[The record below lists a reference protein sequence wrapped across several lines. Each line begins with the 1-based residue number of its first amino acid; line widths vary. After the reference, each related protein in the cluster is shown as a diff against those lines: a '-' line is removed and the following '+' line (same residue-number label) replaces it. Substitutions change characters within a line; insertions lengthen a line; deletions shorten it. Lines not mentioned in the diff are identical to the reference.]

1 MNACDKN
8 ILLVRGNF
16 FSLIVFINV
25 VNCRKFCMHIGKV
38 AQKSVLLSKTL
49 GVKRGASFLTEDTF
63 KFINKRGEDC
73 VFTVF
78 RDGNNKVV
86 RNRLQNITQ
95 GTEKERLYSYRTYT
109 FEDGKTVP
117 YTIVQTKHS
126 DGTREKEIISTV
138 QNGAKV
144 DVTKS
149 QLIQTTKDNG
159 NKLEESSVLRFS
171 NGKKP
176 AGVYSTVEK
185 DANDEILSKK
195 TVAQNSKGKQ
205 CKIIPDLFY
214 STPVYGQIDLYRNI
228 FKMLKFEMGLQNYGI
243 KAKSVHLGYNK
254 DGHYTRAK
262 YNHNS
267 KTVSLNVD
275 VPIVNE
281 RGQFS
286 SEVAL
291 ELFHAWQ
298 YREVELLEKGLLSG
312 SRKEAAEVYKHEFSN
327 YVPSSKN
334 YKAYRVQTVESKA
347 RDFQK
352 FVKFYFSRN
361 MKNIYNK
368 YAKGIIPPQ
377 IGINYPVP
385 EGELKKVL

>member
-1 MNACDKN
+1 M
-8 ILLVRGNF
+8 GNF
-16 FSLIVFINV
+16 AMGIEKI
-25 VNCRKFCMHIGKV
+25 

-49 GVKRGASFLTEDTF
+49 GVKRGVSFFTEDTF
-63 KFINKRGEDC
+63 NFINKKGENC

-78 RDGNNKVV
+78 RNEKNEVV
-86 RNRLQNITQ
+86 RNRLKNITQ
-95 GTEKERLYSYRTYT
+95 GTEKERRYSHCTYT
-109 FEDGKTVP
+109 FEGGKTVP
-117 YTIVQTKHS
+117 YTRVVTNYS
-126 DGTREKEIISTV
+126 NGTRKEEIISTV

-149 QLIQTTKDNG
+149 QLIRTTKDNG
-159 NKLEESSVLRFS
+159 NKFEESNVLRFS

-195 TVAQNSKGKQ
+195 VVAQNSKGKQ
-205 CKIIPDLFY
+205 CKIIPNLFY
-214 STPVYGQIDLYRNI
+214 STPVYGSIDLYRNV
-228 FKMLKFEMGLQNYGI
+228 FKMLKTEMGLKDYGI

-254 DGHYTRAK
+254 GGKNTYAR

-286 SEVAL
+286 SEVAH

-298 YREVELLEKGLLSG
+298 HREVELLEKGLLSG

-334 YKAYRVQTVESKA
+334 YKAYRVQTVEAKA

-352 FVKFYFSRN
+352 FVKSYFSRN

-368 YAKGIIPPQ
+368 YANGIIPPQ

-385 EGELKKVL
+385 EGELKIVR

>member
-1 MNACDKN
+1 
-8 ILLVRGNF
+8 
-16 FSLIVFINV
+16 
-25 VNCRKFCMHIGKV
+25 MHIGKV

-78 RDGNNKVV
+78 RNEKNEVV
-86 RNRLQNITQ
+86 RNRLKNITQ
-95 GTEKERLYSYRTYT
+95 GTEKERIYSHCTYT

-117 YTIVQTKHS
+117 YTRVSTNYS
-126 DGTREKEIISTV
+126 NGTRKEEIISTV

-149 QLIQTTKDNG
+149 QLIRTPKDDG
-159 NKLEESSVLRFS
+159 KIIEESNVLRFS

-185 DANDEILSKK
+185 DANDELLSKK
-195 TVAQNSKGKQ
+195 VVAQNSKGKQ

-214 STPVYGQIDLYRNI
+214 GTPAYGSIDLYRNV
-228 FKMLKFEMGLQNYGI
+228 FKMLKSEMGLQDYGI

-267 KTVSLNVD
+267 KTVKLNVD

-286 SEVAL
+286 SEVAH
-291 ELFHAWQ
+291 ELLHAWQ
-298 YREVELLEKGLLSG
+298 HREVELLEKGLLSG
-312 SRKEAAEVYKHEFSN
+312 ARKEAAEVYKHEFSHHIS
-327 YVPSSKN
+327 SSKN
-334 YKAYRVQTVESKA
+334 YEAYKAQTVESKA

-352 FVKFYFSRN
+352 FVKSYFSRN

-368 YAKGIIPPQ
+368 FAKGIIPPQ

>member
-1 MNACDKN
+1 MNARDKN

-16 FSLIVFINV
+16 FISIVFINI
-25 VNCRKFCMHIGKV
+25 VNCREFCMHIGKV

-78 RDGNNKVV
+78 RDEKNNVV

-95 GTEKERLYSYRTYT
+95 GTEKERLYSYHSYT

-159 NKLEESSVLRFS
+159 NKLELSNVLRFS

-176 AGVYSTVEK
+176 AGTKE
-185 DANDEILSKK
+185 EILQ
-195 TVAQNSKGKQ
+195 A
-205 CKIIPDLFY
+205 IAEDL
-214 STPVYGQIDLYRNI
+214 
-228 FKMLKFEMGLQNYGI
+228 
-243 KAKSVHLGYNK
+243 
-254 DGHYTRAK
+254 
-262 YNHNS
+262 
-267 KTVSLNVD
+267 
-275 VPIVNE
+275 
-281 RGQFS
+281 
-286 SEVAL
+286 
-291 ELFHAWQ
+291 
-298 YREVELLEKGLLSG
+298 
-312 SRKEAAEVYKHEFSN
+312 
-327 YVPSSKN
+327 
-334 YKAYRVQTVESKA
+334 
-347 RDFQK
+347 
-352 FVKFYFSRN
+352 
-361 MKNIYNK
+361 
-368 YAKGIIPPQ
+368 
-377 IGINYPVP
+377 
-385 EGELKKVL
+385 